1 MNSRG
6 SHAGGVAAH
15 ALGPDYNNNDES
27 SHSAGSNSNNLS
39 VTNGGN
45 NNHVRNSRKQ
55 AVPKKLQMKQVQ
67 AKQMSNQV

>member
-15 ALGPDYNNNDES
+15 AVGPDYNNDES